1 MVDGSAVS
9 PTASLME
16 LLVQLHGG
24 YCVDSFKAVVLGLPQ
39 WWEDVLREIYQSW
52 RGVGITLGSKLVL
65 EGCVGSPWTVGWSW
79 KDVSTLEGILLRWAQ
94 PSAGVHQAQR
104 VSRPSQ
110 SWEDVSVETLRPGR
124 VGIPWS
130 GLFSMSMN
138 NCWGTAGLGV
148 GLNTK
153 V

>member
-16 LLVQLHGG
+16 LFMQLHGG
-24 YCVDSFKAVVLGLPQ
+24 YCVDSFKAIVLGLPQ
-39 WWEDVLREIYQSW
+39 WWEDMLREIYWSW
-52 RGVGITLGSKLVL
+52 KGVGITLGSKLVL

-79 KDVSTLEGILLRWAQ
+79 KGVSTLEGILLRQAQ
-94 PSAGVHQAQR
+94 PSAGVHQAQQ

-110 SWEDVSVETLRPGR
+110 NWEDVSGETLMPGR

-130 GLFSMSMN
+130 GLIQHRHEQL
-138 NCWGTAGLGV
+138 LGYSWAQCGV
-148 GLNTK
+148 K
-153 V
+153 Y